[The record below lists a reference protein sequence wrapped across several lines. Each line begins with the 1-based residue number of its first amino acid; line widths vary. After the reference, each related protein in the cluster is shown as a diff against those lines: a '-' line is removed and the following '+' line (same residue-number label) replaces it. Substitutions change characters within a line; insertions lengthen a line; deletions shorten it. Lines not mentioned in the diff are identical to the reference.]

1 MALHEQ
7 SLSELSERLR
17 RREISAVELTDA
29 VLAHIERLEAQ
40 IQAYITLTPDEAREM
55 ARQAQA
61 RLDAGEWNP
70 LLGIPIAIKDNIST
84 RGIRTTCASRILHNY
99 IPPYDATVTARL
111 KQAGAVIVGKA
122 NMDEFAMGS
131 STEYSAFHPTHN
143 PWDLS
148 RVPGGSSG
156 GSAAAVAA
164 HLAIAALG
172 SDTGGSIRQ
181 PAAYCGVVGLKP
193 TYGRV
198 SRYGL
203 VAYASSLDQIGPL
216 TKTVADCALM
226 MNVIAGKDPLDA
238 TSVDVPVPDYREALR
253 AEVKGLRLG
262 VPREFF
268 AQGVQPEVA
277 QTVRKAIDQLADAG
291 AMVEETS
298 IPMVEYGL
306 PIYYI
311 LAPAE
316 CSSNLARYDGVRYGL
331 RVGEELGHIGMMER
345 TRAAGFGDEVI
356 QRIIIGT
363 YALSA
368 GYYDAYYLKAQ
379 KARTLLRQEFDRA
392 MAQFDALLCPTAPT
406 PAFKIGEL
414 VSDPLAMKLMDV
426 LTIPV
431 NLTGLPAL
439 SVPCGF
445 VDGLPVGLQIIGKP
459 FDEMTI
465 LRIGYTYE
473 QVAGLQAILRRP
485 TAIAAL
491 LLT

>member
-1 MALHEQ
+1 MELQEL
-7 SLSELSERLR
+7 SLSELSEQLR
-17 RREISAVELTDA
+17 RRAISAVELTES
-29 VLAHIERLEAQ
+29 VLAQIERLEPHLR
-40 IQAYITLTPDEAREM
+40 AYITLTPELAREQ

-70 LLGIPIAIKDNIST
+70 LLGIPVAIKDNIST
-84 RGIRTTCASRILHNY
+84 RGVRTTCASRILYNY
-99 IPPYDATVTARL
+99 VPPYDATVVARL
-111 KQAGAVIVGKA
+111 KAAGAVLVGKT

-143 PWDLS
+143 PWDLE

-164 HLAIAALG
+164 HMAVAALG

-203 VAYASSLDQIGPL
+203 IAYASSLDQIGPL

-238 TSVDVPVPDYREALR
+238 TSVEVPVPDYREALR
-253 AEVKGLRLG
+253 PEVKGVRLG

-268 AQGVQPEVA
+268 AQGVHPEVA
-277 QTVRKAIDQLADAG
+277 QRVQEAIKVLEEAG
-291 AMVEETS
+291 AVVEETS

-306 PIYYI
+306 PTYYI

-331 RVGEELGHIGMMER
+331 RVGEEQGHIGMMER
-345 TRAAGFGDEVI
+345 TRAEGFGDEVI

-392 MAQFDALLCPTAPT
+392 MAQFDALVCPTAPT
-406 PAFKIGEL
+406 PAFRIGEL

-445 VDGLPVGLQIIGKP
+445 VEGLPVGLQIIGKP
-459 FDEMTI
+459 FDEATL

-473 QVAGLQAILRRP
+473 QLTHWHETFRHPRGI
-485 TAIAAL
+485 TSL
-491 LLT
+491 LS

>member
-1 MALHEQ
+1 
-7 SLSELSERLR
+7 
-17 RREISAVELTDA
+17 
-29 VLAHIERLEAQ
+29 
-40 IQAYITLTPDEAREM
+40 
-55 ARQAQA
+55 
-61 RLDAGEWNP
+61 
-70 LLGIPIAIKDNIST
+70 
-84 RGIRTTCASRILHNY
+84 
-99 IPPYDATVTARL
+99 
-111 KQAGAVIVGKA
+111 
-122 NMDEFAMGS
+122 
-131 STEYSAFHPTHN
+131 
-143 PWDLS
+143 
-148 RVPGGSSG
+148 VPGGSSG
-156 GSAAAVAA
+156 GSAAVVAA
-164 HLAIAALG
+164 HMAVAALG

-203 VAYASSLDQIGPL
+203 IAYASSLDQIGPL

-226 MNVIAGKDPLDA
+226 MQVIAGKDPLDA
-238 TSVDVPVPDYREALR
+238 TSVEVPVPDYQEALR
-253 AEVKGLRLG
+253 ADVKGLRLG

-277 QTVRKAIDQLADAG
+277 QTVRQAIDQLADAG
-291 AMVEETS
+291 ALVEETS

-331 RVGEELGHIGMMER
+331 RVGAELGHVGMMER
-345 TRAAGFGDEVI
+345 TRAEGFGDEVI

-406 PAFKIGEL
+406 PAFKLGEL
-414 VSDPLAMKLMDV
+414 ISDPLAMKLMDV

-459 FDEMTI
+459 FAEMTV

-473 QVAGLQAILRRP
+473 QLAGLQEVLRHPRGIM
-485 TAIAAL
+485 AS
-491 LLT
+491 

>member
-1 MALHEQ
+1 MELQEL
-7 SLSELSERLR
+7 SLSELSEQLR
-17 RREISAVELTDA
+17 RRAISAVELTES
-29 VLAHIERLEAQ
+29 VLAQIERLEPHLR
-40 IQAYITLTPDEAREM
+40 AYITLTPELAREQ

-70 LLGIPIAIKDNIST
+70 LLGIPVAIKDNIST
-84 RGIRTTCASRILHNY
+84 RGVRTTCASRILYNY
-99 IPPYDATVTARL
+99 VPPYDATVVARL
-111 KQAGAVIVGKA
+111 KAAGAVLLGKT

-148 RVPGGSSG
+148 QVPGGSSG

-164 HLAIAALG
+164 HMAVAALG

-216 TKTVADCALM
+216 TKTVADCALL

-238 TSVDVPVPDYREALR
+238 TSVDVPVPDYCESLR
-253 AEVKGLRLG
+253 PEVKGVRLG

-268 AQGVQPEVA
+268 AQGVHPEVA
-277 QTVRKAIDQLADAG
+277 QRVQEAIKVLEEAG
-291 AMVEETS
+291 AVVEETS

-306 PIYYI
+306 PTYYI

-331 RVGEELGHIGMMER
+331 RVGEEQGHIGMMER
-345 TRAAGFGDEVI
+345 TRAEGFGDEVI

-392 MAQFDALLCPTAPT
+392 MAQFDALVCPTAPT
-406 PAFKIGEL
+406 PAFRIGEL

-445 VDGLPVGLQIIGKP
+445 VEGLPVGLQIIGKP
-459 FDEMTI
+459 FDEATL

-473 QVAGLQAILRRP
+473 QLTHWHETFRHPRGI
-485 TAIAAL
+485 TSL
-491 LLT
+491 LS

>member
-1 MALHEQ
+1 MELHTQ

-17 RREISAVELTDA
+17 RREISTLELTDA
-29 VLAHIERLEAQ
+29 VLTQIERLDPH
-40 IQAYITLTPDEAREM
+40 IRAYLTVVPEVAREM

-111 KQAGAVIVGKA
+111 KAAGAVIVGKA

-164 HLAIAALG
+164 HLAVASLG

-203 VAYASSLDQIGPL
+203 IAYASSLDQIGPL

-226 MNVIAGKDPLDA
+226 MNVLAGKDPMDA
-238 TSVDVPVPDYREALR
+238 TSVDVPVPDYRDALR

-268 AQGVQPEVA
+268 GQGVQTEVA
-277 QTVRKAIDQLADAG
+277 AAVRHAIDQLADAG
-291 AMVEETS
+291 AIVEETS
-298 IPMVEYGL
+298 IPMAEYGL

-331 RVGEELGHIGMMER
+331 RVGEELGHVGMMER
-345 TRAAGFGDEVI
+345 TRAEGFGDEVI

-379 KARTLLRQEFDRA
+379 KARTLLRQEFDRVL
-392 MAQFDALLCPTAPT
+392 AQFDALVCPTAPT

-459 FDEMTI
+459 FDEMT
-465 LRIGYTYE
+465 LFRIGYTYE
-473 QVAGLQAILRRP
+473 QIAGMQETLRHP
-485 TAIAAL
+485 TGLKGIASS
-491 LLT
+491 

>member
-1 MALHEQ
+1 MELITR
-7 SLSELSERLR
+7 SLSELSELLR
-17 RREISAVELTDA
+17 RREISAMELTDA
-29 VLAHIERLEAQ
+29 VIQQIDRLEPT
-40 IQAYITLTPDEAREM
+40 IQAYITLVPEQARAM

-70 LLGIPIAIKDNIST
+70 LLGIPVAIKDNIST

-99 IPPYDATVTARL
+99 VPPYDATVTARL
-111 KQAGAVIVGKA
+111 KAAGAVILGKT

-131 STEYSAFHPTHN
+131 STEYSAFHPTRN

-156 GSAAAVAA
+156 GSAAAVVAQMA
-164 HLAIAALG
+164 VAALG

-181 PAAYCGVVGLKP
+181 PAAYCGAVGLKP

-203 VAYASSLDQIGPL
+203 IAYASSLDQIGPI
-216 TKTVADCALM
+216 TRTVADCALM

-253 AEVKGLRLG
+253 PEVKGMRLG
-262 VPREFF
+262 VPCEFF
-268 AQGVQPEVA
+268 AQGVQLEVA
-277 QTVRKAIDQLADAG
+277 QVVRAAIDRLADEG
-291 AMVEETS
+291 AIVEETS

-306 PIYYI
+306 PTYYI

-331 RVGEELGHIGMMER
+331 REGAERGHVGMMER

-426 LTIPV
+426 LTIPI
-431 NLTGLPAL
+431 NLTGVPAL

-459 FDEMTI
+459 FDEMTV
-465 LRIGYTYE
+465 LRIGYAWE
-473 QVAGLQAILRRP
+473 QMANLQEPLRTPRGLQ
-485 TAIAAL
+485 TIA
-491 LLT
+491 

>member
-1 MALHEQ
+1 MELHEL

-17 RREISAVELTDA
+17 RREISAVELTEA
-29 VLAHIERLEAQ
+29 VLAQIERLEPH
-40 IQAYITLTPDEAREM
+40 IRAYITLTPEQAREQ

-61 RLDAGEWNP
+61 RLNAGEWNP
-70 LLGIPIAIKDNIST
+70 LLGIPVAIKDNIST
-84 RGIRTTCASRILHNY
+84 RGVRTTCASRILYNY
-99 IPPYDATVTARL
+99 VPPYDATVVARL
-111 KQAGAVIVGKA
+111 KAAGAVLLGKT

-143 PWDLS
+143 PWDLAH
-148 RVPGGSSG
+148 VPGGSSG

-164 HLAIAALG
+164 HMAIAALG

-203 VAYASSLDQIGPL
+203 IAYASSLDQIGPL

-238 TSVDVPVPDYREALR
+238 TSVEVPVPDYCESLR
-253 AEVKGLRLG
+253 PEVKGVRLG

-268 AQGVQPEVA
+268 AQGVHPEVA
-277 QTVRKAIDQLADAG
+277 QRVQEAIKVLEEAG
-291 AMVEETS
+291 AVVEETS

-306 PIYYI
+306 PTYYI

-331 RVGEELGHIGMMER
+331 RVGEEQGHIGLMER
-345 TRAAGFGDEVI
+345 TRAEGFGDEVI

-392 MAQFDALLCPTAPT
+392 MAQFDALVCPTAPT
-406 PAFKIGEL
+406 PAFRIGEL

-445 VDGLPVGLQIIGKP
+445 VEGLPVGLQIIGKP
-459 FDEMTI
+459 FDEATL

-473 QVAGLQAILRRP
+473 QLAPWQEAFRHPSG
-485 TAIAAL
+485 IASL
-491 LLT
+491 LS

>member
-1 MALHEQ
+1 MELQEL
-7 SLSELSERLR
+7 SLSELSEQLR
-17 RREISAVELTDA
+17 RRAISAVELTES
-29 VLAHIERLEAQ
+29 VLAQIERLEPHLR
-40 IQAYITLTPDEAREM
+40 AYITLTPELAREQ

-70 LLGIPIAIKDNIST
+70 LLGIPVAIKDNIST
-84 RGIRTTCASRILHNY
+84 RGVRTTCASRILYNY
-99 IPPYDATVTARL
+99 VPPYDATVVARL
-111 KQAGAVIVGKA
+111 KVAGAVLVGKT

-143 PWDLS
+143 PWDLE

-164 HLAIAALG
+164 HMAVAALG

-238 TSVDVPVPDYREALR
+238 TSVEVPVPDYREALR
-253 AEVKGLRLG
+253 PEVKGVRLG

-268 AQGVQPEVA
+268 AQGVHPEVA
-277 QTVRKAIDQLADAG
+277 QRVQEAIKVLEEAG
-291 AMVEETS
+291 AVVEETS

-331 RVGEELGHIGMMER
+331 RVGEEQGHIGMMER
-345 TRAAGFGDEVI
+345 TRAEGFGDEVI

-392 MAQFDALLCPTAPT
+392 MAQFDALVCPTAPT
-406 PAFKIGEL
+406 PAFRIGEL

-445 VDGLPVGLQIIGKP
+445 VEGLPVGLQIIGKP
-459 FDEMTI
+459 FDEATL

-473 QVAGLQAILRRP
+473 QLTHWHETFRHPRGI
-485 TAIAAL
+485 TSL
-491 LLT
+491 LS

>member
-1 MALHEQ
+1 MELQEL
-7 SLSELSERLR
+7 SLSELSEQLR
-17 RREISAVELTDA
+17 RRAISAVELTES
-29 VLAHIERLEAQ
+29 VLAQIERLEPHLR
-40 IQAYITLTPDEAREM
+40 AYITLTPELAREQ

-70 LLGIPIAIKDNIST
+70 LLGIPVAIKDNIST
-84 RGIRTTCASRILHNY
+84 RGVRTTCASRILYNY
-99 IPPYDATVTARL
+99 VPPYDATVVARL
-111 KQAGAVIVGKA
+111 KAAGAVLVGKT

-143 PWDLS
+143 PWDLE

-164 HLAIAALG
+164 HMAVAALG

-203 VAYASSLDQIGPL
+203 IAYASSLDQIGPL

-253 AEVKGLRLG
+253 PEVKGVRLG

-268 AQGVQPEVA
+268 AQGVHPEVA
-277 QTVRKAIDQLADAG
+277 QRVQEAIKVLEEAG
-291 AMVEETS
+291 AVVEETS

-306 PIYYI
+306 PTYYI

-331 RVGEELGHIGMMER
+331 RVGEEQGHIGMMER
-345 TRAAGFGDEVI
+345 TRAEGFGDEVI

-392 MAQFDALLCPTAPT
+392 MAQFDALVCPTAPT
-406 PAFKIGEL
+406 PAFRIGEL

-445 VDGLPVGLQIIGKP
+445 VEGLPVGLQIIGKP
-459 FDEMTI
+459 FDEATL

-473 QVAGLQAILRRP
+473 QLTHWHETFRHPRGI
-485 TAIAAL
+485 TSL
-491 LLT
+491 LS

>member
-1 MALHEQ
+1 VAL
-7 SLSELSERLR
+7 RAAR
-17 RREISAVELTDA
+17 R
-29 VLAHIERLEAQ
+29 
-40 IQAYITLTPDEAREM
+40 
-55 ARQAQA
+55 
-61 RLDAGEWNP
+61 
-70 LLGIPIAIKDNIST
+70 
-84 RGIRTTCASRILHNY
+84 
-99 IPPYDATVTARL
+99 
-111 KQAGAVIVGKA
+111 
-122 NMDEFAMGS
+122 
-131 STEYSAFHPTHN
+131 
-143 PWDLS
+143 
-148 RVPGGSSG
+148 
-156 GSAAAVAA
+156 AAVAA
-164 HLAIAALG
+164 HMAVAALG

-216 TKTVADCALM
+216 TKTVADCALL

-238 TSVDVPVPDYREALR
+238 TSVEVPVPDYREALR
-253 AEVKGLRLG
+253 PEVKGVRLG

-268 AQGVQPEVA
+268 AQGVHPEVA
-277 QTVRKAIDQLADAG
+277 QRVQEAIKVLEEAG
-291 AMVEETS
+291 AVVQETS

-306 PIYYI
+306 PTYYI

-331 RVGEELGHIGMMER
+331 RVGEEQGHIGMMER
-345 TRAAGFGDEVI
+345 TRAEGFGDEVI

-392 MAQFDALLCPTAPT
+392 MAQFDALVCPTAPT
-406 PAFKIGEL
+406 PAFRIGEL

-445 VDGLPVGLQIIGKP
+445 VEGLPVGLQIIGKP
-459 FDEMTI
+459 FDEATL

-473 QVAGLQAILRRP
+473 QLTHWHETFRHPRGI
-485 TAIAAL
+485 TSL
-491 LLT
+491 LS

>member
-1 MALHEQ
+1 MELHEY
-7 SLSELSERLR
+7 SLFELSEKLR
-17 RREISAVELTDA
+17 RREISAIELTES
-29 VLAHIERLEAQ
+29 VIQQIERLEPQ
-40 IQAYITLTPDEAREM
+40 IQAYITLTLELAREM
-55 ARQAQA
+55 AQQAQA

-84 RGIRTTCASRILHNY
+84 RGVRTTCASRILQNY

-111 KQAGAVIVGKA
+111 KQAGAVILGKT

-131 STEYSAFHPTHN
+131 STEYSAFHPTRN

-164 HLAIAALG
+164 HLTVAALG

-203 VAYASSLDQIGPL
+203 IAYASSLDQIGPL

-226 MNVIAGKDPLDA
+226 MNVMAGKDPLDA
-238 TSVDVPVPDYREALR
+238 TSVDVLVPDYREALR
-253 AEVKGLRLG
+253 ADVKGLRLG

-277 QTVRKAIDQLADAG
+277 QRVRHAIDQLADAG
-291 AMVEETS
+291 AIVEETS
-298 IPMVEYGL
+298 IPMAEYGL

-331 RVGEELGHIGMMER
+331 RVGEERGHIGMMER
-345 TRAAGFGDEVI
+345 TRAEGFGDEVI

-406 PAFKIGEL
+406 PAFKLGEL

-439 SVPCGF
+439 SVPCGL

-459 FDEMTI
+459 FDELTV

-473 QVAGLQAILRRP
+473 QIRRS
-485 TAIAAL
+485 A
-491 LLT
+491 

>member
-1 MALHEQ
+1 MELHEL
-7 SLSELSERLR
+7 SLSELSEQLR
-17 RREISAVELTDA
+17 RREISAVELTES
-29 VLAHIERLEAQ
+29 VLAQIERWEPH
-40 IQAYITLTPDEAREM
+40 IRAYLTLTPERAWEQ

-61 RLDAGEWNP
+61 RLNAGEWNP
-70 LLGIPIAIKDNIST
+70 LLGIPVAIKDNIST
-84 RGIRTTCASRILHNY
+84 RGVRTTCASRILYNY
-99 IPPYDATVTARL
+99 VPPYDATVVARL
-111 KQAGAVIVGKA
+111 KAAGAVLLGKT

-143 PWDLS
+143 PWDFS

-156 GSAAAVAA
+156 GSAAAVTA
-164 HLAIAALG
+164 HMAIAALG

-238 TSVDVPVPDYREALR
+238 TSVDVPVPDYRESLR
-253 AEVKGLRLG
+253 PEVKGVRLG

-277 QTVRKAIDQLADAG
+277 QRVQEAIKVLEEAG
-291 AMVEETS
+291 AIVEETS

-306 PIYYI
+306 PTYYI

-331 RVGEELGHIGMMER
+331 RVGEEQGHIGMMER
-345 TRAAGFGDEVI
+345 TRAEGFGDEVI

-379 KARTLLRQEFDRA
+379 KARTLLRQEFDRV
-392 MAQFDALLCPTAPT
+392 MAQFDALVCPTAPT
-406 PAFKIGEL
+406 PAFRIGEL

-439 SVPCGF
+439 SLPCGF
-445 VDGLPVGLQIIGKP
+445 VEGLPVGLQIIGKP
-459 FDEMTI
+459 FDEGTV
-465 LRIGYTYE
+465 LRIGYAYE
-473 QVAGLQAILRRP
+473 QLAPWQEAFRHPRG
-485 TAIAAL
+485 IAPL
-491 LLT
+491 PS

>member
-1 MALHEQ
+1 MELQEL
-7 SLSELSERLR
+7 SLSELSEQLR
-17 RREISAVELTDA
+17 RRAISAVELTES
-29 VLAHIERLEAQ
+29 VLAQIERLEPHLR
-40 IQAYITLTPDEAREM
+40 AYITLTPELAREQ

-70 LLGIPIAIKDNIST
+70 LLGIPVAIKDNIST
-84 RGIRTTCASRILHNY
+84 RGVRTTCASRILYNY
-99 IPPYDATVTARL
+99 VPPYDATVVARL
-111 KQAGAVIVGKA
+111 KAAGAVLVGKT

-143 PWDLS
+143 PWDLE

-164 HLAIAALG
+164 HMAVAALG

-238 TSVDVPVPDYREALR
+238 TSVEVPVPDYREALR
-253 AEVKGLRLG
+253 PEVKGVRLG

-268 AQGVQPEVA
+268 AQGVHPEVA
-277 QTVRKAIDQLADAG
+277 QRVQEAIKVLEEAG
-291 AMVEETS
+291 AVVEETS

-306 PIYYI
+306 PTYYI

-331 RVGEELGHIGMMER
+331 RVGEEQGHIGMMER
-345 TRAAGFGDEVI
+345 TRAEGFGDEVI

-392 MAQFDALLCPTAPT
+392 MAQFDALVCPTAPT
-406 PAFKIGEL
+406 PAFRIGEL

-445 VDGLPVGLQIIGKP
+445 VEGLPVGLQIIGKP
-459 FDEMTI
+459 FDEATL

-473 QVAGLQAILRRP
+473 QLTHWHETFRHPRGI
-485 TAIAAL
+485 TSL
-491 LLT
+491 LS

>member
-1 MALHEQ
+1 MELHEL

-17 RREISAVELTDA
+17 RREISAVELTES
-29 VLAHIERLEAQ
+29 VLAQIERLEPH
-40 IQAYITLTPDEAREM
+40 IRAYITLTPEVAREQ

-84 RGIRTTCASRILHNY
+84 RGIRTTCASRILYNY
-99 IPPYDATVTARL
+99 VPPYDATVVARL
-111 KQAGAVIVGKA
+111 KAAGAVLVGKT

-164 HLAIAALG
+164 HLAVAALG

-181 PAAYCGVVGLKP
+181 PASYCGVVGLKP

-203 VAYASSLDQIGPL
+203 IAYASSLDQIGPL
-216 TKTVADCALM
+216 TKTVADCALV

-238 TSVDVPVPDYREALR
+238 TSVEVPVPDYREALR
-253 AEVKGLRLG
+253 PEVKGVRLG

-277 QTVRKAIDQLADAG
+277 QRVHEAIRVLEEAG
-291 AMVEETS
+291 AIVEETS

-306 PIYYI
+306 PTYYI

-331 RVGEELGHIGMMER
+331 RVGEERGHIGMMER
-345 TRAAGFGDEVI
+345 TRAEGFGDEVI

-392 MAQFDALLCPTAPT
+392 MAQFDALACPTAPT
-406 PAFKIGEL
+406 PAFRIGEL

-459 FDEMTI
+459 FDEATI

-473 QVAGLQAILRRP
+473 QRAGWQATLRHP
-485 TAIAAL
+485 SGIAAL
-491 LLT
+491 LS

>member
-1 MALHEQ
+1 MELHEL

-17 RREISAVELTDA
+17 RRAISAVELTES
-29 VLAHIERLEAQ
+29 VLAQIERLEPH
-40 IQAYITLTPDEAREM
+40 IRAYITLTPEQAREQ

-70 LLGIPIAIKDNIST
+70 LLGIPVAIKDNIST
-84 RGIRTTCASRILHNY
+84 RGVRTTCASRILYNY
-99 IPPYDATVTARL
+99 VPPYDATVVARL
-111 KQAGAVIVGKA
+111 KAAGAVLLGKT

-164 HLAIAALG
+164 HLAVAALG

-181 PAAYCGVVGLKP
+181 PAFYCGVVGLKP

-203 VAYASSLDQIGPL
+203 IAYASSLDQIGPL
-216 TKTVADCALM
+216 TKTVADCALV

-238 TSVDVPVPDYREALR
+238 TSVEVPVPDYREALR
-253 AEVKGLRLG
+253 PEVKGVRLG

-277 QTVRKAIDQLADAG
+277 QRVHEAIRVLEEAG
-291 AMVEETS
+291 AIVEETS

-306 PIYYI
+306 PTYYI

-331 RVGEELGHIGMMER
+331 RVGEEQGHIGMMER
-345 TRAAGFGDEVI
+345 TRAEGFGDEVI

-392 MAQFDALLCPTAPT
+392 MAQFDALVCPTAPT
-406 PAFKIGEL
+406 PAFRIGEL

-445 VDGLPVGLQIIGKP
+445 VEGLPVGLQIIGKP
-459 FDEMTI
+459 FDEATL

-473 QVAGLQAILRRP
+473 QLTHWHETFRHPRGI
-485 TAIAAL
+485 TSL
-491 LLT
+491 LS

>member
-1 MALHEQ
+1 MELQEL
-7 SLSELSERLR
+7 SLSELSEQLHR
-17 RREISAVELTDA
+17 RAISAVELTES
-29 VLAHIERLEAQ
+29 VLAQIERLEPHLR
-40 IQAYITLTPDEAREM
+40 AYITLTPELAGEQ

-70 LLGIPIAIKDNIST
+70 LLGIPVAIKDNIST
-84 RGIRTTCASRILHNY
+84 RGVRTTCASRILYNY
-99 IPPYDATVTARL
+99 VPPYDATVVARL
-111 KQAGAVIVGKA
+111 KAAGAVLVGKT

-143 PWDLS
+143 PWDLE

-164 HLAIAALG
+164 HMAVAALG

-203 VAYASSLDQIGPL
+203 IAYASSLDQIGPL
-216 TKTVADCALM
+216 TKTVADCALL

-238 TSVDVPVPDYREALR
+238 TSVEVPVPDYREALR
-253 AEVKGLRLG
+253 PEVKGVRLG

-268 AQGVQPEVA
+268 AQGVHPEVA
-277 QTVRKAIDQLADAG
+277 QRVQEAIKVLEEAG
-291 AMVEETS
+291 AVVEETS

-331 RVGEELGHIGMMER
+331 RVGEEQGHIGMMER
-345 TRAAGFGDEVI
+345 TRAEGFGDEVI

-392 MAQFDALLCPTAPT
+392 MAQFDALVCPTAPT
-406 PAFKIGEL
+406 PAFRIGEL

-445 VDGLPVGLQIIGKP
+445 VEGLPVGLQIIGKP
-459 FDEMTI
+459 FDEATL

-473 QVAGLQAILRRP
+473 QLTHWHETFRHPRGI
-485 TAIAAL
+485 TSL
-491 LLT
+491 LS

>member
-1 MALHEQ
+1 MELQEL
-7 SLSELSERLR
+7 SLSELSEQLR
-17 RREISAVELTDA
+17 RRAISAVELTES
-29 VLAHIERLEAQ
+29 VLAQIERLEPHLR
-40 IQAYITLTPDEAREM
+40 AYITLTPELAREQ

-70 LLGIPIAIKDNIST
+70 LLGIPVAIKDNIST
-84 RGIRTTCASRILHNY
+84 RGVRTTCASRILYNY
-99 IPPYDATVTARL
+99 VPPYDATVVARL
-111 KQAGAVIVGKA
+111 KAAGAVLVGKT

-143 PWDLS
+143 PWDLE

-164 HLAIAALG
+164 HMAVAALG

-203 VAYASSLDQIGPL
+203 IAYASSLDQIGPL
-216 TKTVADCALM
+216 TKTVADCALL

-253 AEVKGLRLG
+253 PEVKGVRLG

-268 AQGVQPEVA
+268 AQGVHPEVA
-277 QTVRKAIDQLADAG
+277 QRVQEAIKVLEEAG
-291 AMVEETS
+291 AVVEETS

-306 PIYYI
+306 PTYYI

-331 RVGEELGHIGMMER
+331 RVGEEQGHIGMMER
-345 TRAAGFGDEVI
+345 TRAEGFGDEVI

-392 MAQFDALLCPTAPT
+392 MAQFDALVCPTAPT
-406 PAFKIGEL
+406 PAFRIGEL

-445 VDGLPVGLQIIGKP
+445 VEGLPVGLQIIGKP
-459 FDEMTI
+459 FDEATL

-473 QVAGLQAILRRP
+473 QLTHWHETFRHPRGI
-485 TAIAAL
+485 TSL
-491 LLT
+491 LS

>member
-1 MALHEQ
+1 MELQEL
-7 SLSELSERLR
+7 SLSELSEQLR
-17 RREISAVELTDA
+17 RRAISAVELTES
-29 VLAHIERLEAQ
+29 VLAQIERLEPHLR
-40 IQAYITLTPDEAREM
+40 AYITLTPELAREQ

-70 LLGIPIAIKDNIST
+70 LLGIPVAIKDNIST
-84 RGIRTTCASRILHNY
+84 RGVRTTCASRILYNY
-99 IPPYDATVTARL
+99 VPPYDATVVARL
-111 KQAGAVIVGKA
+111 KVAGAVLVGKT

-143 PWDLS
+143 PWDLE

-164 HLAIAALG
+164 HMAVAALG

-238 TSVDVPVPDYREALR
+238 TSVEVPVPDYREVLR
-253 AEVKGLRLG
+253 PEVKGVRLG

-268 AQGVQPEVA
+268 AQGVHPKVA
-277 QTVRKAIDQLADAG
+277 QRVQEAIKVLEEAG
-291 AMVEETS
+291 AVVEETS

-331 RVGEELGHIGMMER
+331 RVGEEQGHIGMMER
-345 TRAAGFGDEVI
+345 TRAEGFGDEVI

-392 MAQFDALLCPTAPT
+392 MAQFDALVCPTAPT
-406 PAFKIGEL
+406 PAFRIGEL

-445 VDGLPVGLQIIGKP
+445 VEGLPVGLQIIGKP
-459 FDEMTI
+459 FDEATL

-473 QVAGLQAILRRP
+473 QLTHWHETFRRP
-485 TAIAAL
+485 RGITSL
-491 LLT
+491 LS